1 MRKPI
6 PLKEYHT
13 LGELQKFC
21 KNSKDEA
28 QKTRLR
34 AIINIK
40 KGKTRPEI
48 IELFNVNR
56 DTVTNW
62 VKTYNTKGVDGLK
75 TNLGGRP
82 EGNPKWDTN
91 IFKKLGEEID
101 EKKGYWSIPKMQRWI
116 LKEKKENIPEQT
128 VWYHMH
134 HLEDYTYKSA
144 RPHPMK
150 GNKAEQEDF
159 KKTVYKS

>member
-1 MRKPI
+1 MRPPKA
-6 PLKEYHT
+6 LVGHHT
-13 LGELQKFC
+13 LEQLQKFC
-21 KNSKDEA
+21 KESKDEG
-28 QKTRLR
+28 QKARLR

-40 KGKTRPEI
+40 KGKSRSEV
-48 IELFNVNR
+48 IELFQINR

-62 VKTYNTKGVDGLK
+62 VNTYNRKGVDGLK

-82 EGNPKWDTN
+82 LGNPKWDID
-91 IFKKLGEEID
+91 IFKELGEEID
-101 EKKGYWSIPKMQRWI
+101 TKKGYWSIPKMQRWI

-134 HLEDYTYKSA
+134 NLENYTYKSA

-150 GNKAEQEDF
+150 GNKERQDSF
-159 KKTVYKS
+159 KKTVYRS